1 LRELICVGAVIC
13 TPLVSEM
20 KKVVAN
26 KKIVKVGLKATDVER
41 ANMTLEVDEKALNV
55 LEQIGQVYIK
65 WFS

>member
-1 LRELICVGAVIC
+1 
-13 TPLVSEM
+13 M